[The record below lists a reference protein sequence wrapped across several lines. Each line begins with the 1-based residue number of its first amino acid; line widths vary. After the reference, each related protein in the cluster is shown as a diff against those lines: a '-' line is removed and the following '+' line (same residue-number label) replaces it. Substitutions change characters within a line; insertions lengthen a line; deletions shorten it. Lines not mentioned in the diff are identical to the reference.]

1 MKNKIILGVILAF
14 AVMQLFRIEK
24 VEYVEPNEMGIIKYE
39 NPGQEVAQ
47 LLDET
52 CLNCHSNQITYPW
65 YSEIAPVSWWIA
77 DHIEEGREHLN
88 FSEWGIYKS
97 GKKAHKAEE
106 SWEEIEEKEMPLES
120 YVIAH
125 KEADLS
131 QEQRAILIQFF
142 KELEGKYRGEEKSVS
157 QL

>member
-1 MKNKIILGVILAF
+1 MKNKIILGVILVF

-24 VEYVEPNEMGIIKYE
+24 VEYEEPTENGITMYE
-39 NPGQEVAQ
+39 SPSKQVTQ

-88 FSEWGIYKS
+88 FSEWGQYS
-97 GKKAHKAEE
+97 AAKKEHKAEE

-120 YVIAH
+120 YVVAH
-125 KEADLS
+125 SEADLTA
-131 QEQRAILIQFF
+131 EEREILIKYF
-142 KELEGKYRGEEKSVS
+142 KSLQAKYNNAS
-157 QL
+157 